1 MKLPQDTIIAEAKI
15 THYLLRKQQINDK
28 SQFLARA
35 GYCLETANKL
45 EQHLREQ
52 ILSLEA
58 TYIETDRFGDKY
70 QIIGELSGLNGISL
84 KIITIW
90 MTEFDSGKTKF
101 ITLYPNKK

>member
-15 THYLLRKQQINDK
+15 THYLFRKQQINDK

-58 TYIETDRFGDKY
+58 TYSNS
-70 QIIGELSGLNGISL
+70 LSPSVQKWGYNACS
-84 KIITIW
+84 
-90 MTEFDSGKTKF
+90 
-101 ITLYPNKK
+101 